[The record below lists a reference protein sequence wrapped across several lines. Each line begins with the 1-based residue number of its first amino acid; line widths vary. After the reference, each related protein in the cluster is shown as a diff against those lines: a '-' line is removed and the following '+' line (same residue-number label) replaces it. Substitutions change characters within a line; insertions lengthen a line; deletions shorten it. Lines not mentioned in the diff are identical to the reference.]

1 MRRLDEL
8 QSRLRDVI
16 HKQSAAK
23 ARTLE
28 APAQI
33 KAALASFIDR
43 LGRMTEYS
51 GHFSDKIENCARQLE
66 NAHDLTEITPV
77 LQEAIQA
84 SRSMAIDARRATDE
98 LNELRDR
105 TTEAEIEIA
114 RLQQELDRLS
124 EMARNDPLTGA
135 LNRKGLDE
143 TVERELARAHRRQS
157 QVCVGLLDIDNF
169 KKLNDTHGHDVGD
182 AALVHLSE
190 VVRTTLRP
198 QDALARYGGEEFVI
212 VMPDTSLE
220 QAVEA
225 MTRVQRTLTTQLF
238 MQGNERLLITFS
250 AGVAQWE
257 DGETGP
263 EVIKRADQGMYLAKR
278 AGKNRVVA
286 V

>member
-1 MRRLDEL
+1 
-8 QSRLRDVI
+8 
-16 HKQSAAK
+16 
-23 ARTLE
+23 
-28 APAQI
+28 
-33 KAALASFIDR
+33 
-43 LGRMTEYS
+43 
-51 GHFSDKIENCARQLE
+51 
-66 NAHDLTEITPV
+66 
-77 LQEAIQA
+77 
-84 SRSMAIDARRATDE
+84 
-98 LNELRDR
+98 
-105 TTEAEIEIA
+105 
-114 RLQQELDRLS
+114 
-124 EMARNDPLTGA
+124 
-135 LNRKGLDE
+135 
-143 TVERELARAHRRQS
+143 
-157 QVCVGLLDIDNF
+157 
-169 KKLNDTHGHDVGD
+169 VGD